1 MNKNLNDI
9 IPPSR
14 RRTMAGE
21 MGGTTLT
28 TDLPPQPTMA
38 PRAPKPPK
46 MPKAPRI
53 RMEGRG
59 GFPVGTAV
67 IALLVIAGSV
77 GALFAFSGAKV
88 TVTPMKNQVTV
99 TSTYEATRGAG
110 DLPFDVITLEK
121 TGTAAIDAE
130 GTENVTQ
137 AAQGSIVI
145 SNQQDAPQALIK
157 NTRFETPDG
166 LVFRIRD
173 SITVPAAKNGAP
185 GTLSVTVYADVAGE
199 TYNVGPTTFTLPGL
213 KGTPTF
219 DLVTARSTDSMKG
232 GFSGPRPTVSDA
244 TKDTEYARLQS
255 TLDGQLK
262 ADLAAQVP
270 EGYVLVPGSTVSSFE
285 EQPDTAGAGNTV
297 ELANKGII
305 RGVIFPEEALAKKI
319 AFETV
324 GTYAGE
330 PLRFAS
336 LETLSLA
343 PAEGLLPNEG
353 EETFSFTLTGSA
365 NLIWK
370 VDAAKIAGAVAGKSR
385 DAAQLQ
391 LESLPEVG
399 RALIVLKPFWKTS
412 FPDDPQKVTVEVE
425 GEAAGK

>member
-21 MGGTTLT
+21 TGGTTLT
-28 TDLPPQPTMA
+28 PDLPPPPQMS

-46 MPKAPRI
+46 LPSAPRFN
-53 RMEGRG
+53 RGGRG
-59 GFPVGTAV
+59 GFPIGTAIV
-67 IALLVIAGSV
+67 ALLVIAGSV

-88 TVTPMKNQVTV
+88 TVTPMKNQVAV
-99 TSTYEATRGAG
+99 TSTYEATRGTG

-121 TGTAAIDAE
+121 TGTASIDAE

-137 AAQGSIVI
+137 AAQGTIVI

-199 TYNVGPTTFTLPGL
+199 SHNVGPSTFTLPGL
-213 KGTPTF
+213 AGTPTF
-219 DLVTARSTDSMKG
+219 DLVTARSTDSMRG
-232 GFSGPRPTVSDA
+232 GFSGARPTVSEG
-244 TKDTEYARLQS
+244 TKDAEYARLQS
-255 TLDGQLK
+255 TLDDQLK
-262 ADLAAQVP
+262 TDIAAQVP
-270 EGYVLVPGSTVSSFE
+270 AGYVLVPGSTLSTFE

-297 ELANKGII
+297 ELSIKGAI
-305 RGVIFPEEALAKKI
+305 RAVIFPEEALAKKI

-336 LETLSLA
+336 LDTLSLA

-353 EETFSFTLTGSA
+353 EESFSFTLTGNA
-365 NLIWK
+365 NLVWK
-370 VDAAKIAGAVAGKSR
+370 VDAAKIAGAVAGKTR

-399 RALIVLKPFWKTS
+399 RALIVLKPFWKSS
-412 FPDDPQKVTVEVE
+412 FPDEPEKVTVEVE
-425 GEAAGK
+425 GETGTR